1 MGRILVLD
9 TETTGLDEMAEILE
23 IAVYD
28 IKNEVFL
35 INERVKPSELNLRWD
50 DAERIHGITP
60 AMVANSRSFD
70 DVFRGLLA
78 CLDDDDEIYIYNA
91 CYDMRLIHQSLLFD
105 FLHPNYFSAWQITCL
120 MTSFARYRGI
130 LNSRGTFKWHKLSD
144 ACDYIGF
151 DYSGLSP
158 HSASADCLMAAAI
171 YQHLA
176 DRNQI

>member
-1 MGRILVLD
+1 MARILVLD

-28 IKNEVFL
+28 IKNKVFL
-35 INERVKPSELNLRWD
+35 INERVKPSELNLSWH

-60 AMVANSRSFD
+60 AMVAASRSFD
-70 DVFRGLLA
+70 DVFGDLLSY
-78 CLDDDDEIYIYNA
+78 LDDDDEIYIYNA
-91 CYDMRLIHQSLLFD
+91 CYDIRLIEQS
-105 FLHPNYFSAWQITCL
+105 FLSNFSDSNFFSRRIFCL
-120 MTSFARYRGI
+120 MTSFAEYRGI

-158 HSASADCLMAAAI
+158 HTASADCLMAAAI

-176 DRNQI
+176 ERNQI